1 MTVVAMKEI
10 GEVAISDSREG
21 GKDYLLRPSLSAM
34 MGLGD
39 PGEIVNIYAQVHGGE
54 VQKLLANC
62 ETGFKVIPD
71 WIAPS
76 FNAASDNMLL
86 ASMLV
91 LQACCDDDLT
101 DAIGEWV
108 EKNGRIAYRPGL
120 MTKDEIIILARHLM
134 QHGVIGK
141 AKVRQLQRNETN
153 EATNE
158 FRAIDYI
165 VAAQAH
171 FGMSEA
177 EAASLTMTK
186 FQLLLAAKY
195 PDQKGFTREE
205 YDAVADDYLAKQA
218 ARRAKQNG

>member
-1 MTVVAMKEI
+1 M
-10 GEVAISDSREG
+10 
-21 GKDYLLRPSLSAM
+21 
-34 MGLGD
+34 
-39 PGEIVNIYAQVHGGE
+39 
-54 VQKLLANC
+54 
-62 ETGFKVIPD
+62 
-71 WIAPS
+71 APS
-76 FNAASDNMLL
+76 FNVANDNMLL

-108 EKNGRIAYRPGL
+108 EEDGTIAYQPGL
-120 MTKDEIIILARHLM
+120 MPKDEIIIFARHLM
-134 QHGVIGK
+134 QHGVVGK

-218 ARRAKQNG
+218 ARRAKQK